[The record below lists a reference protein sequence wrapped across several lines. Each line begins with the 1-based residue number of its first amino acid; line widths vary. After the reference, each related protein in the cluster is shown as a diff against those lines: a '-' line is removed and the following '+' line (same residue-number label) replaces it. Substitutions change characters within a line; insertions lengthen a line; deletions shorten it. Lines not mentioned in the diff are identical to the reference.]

1 MHEEPQGPR
10 LPDGV
15 DDQEYRPDP
24 GTHTRLGAECLAG
37 RHQVI
42 AGLDPWDIGVNRSS
56 GAVVAAAT
64 VHRTGRKCTPR
75 SNDLYLPCFKP
86 WLFGTP

>member
-1 MHEEPQGPR
+1 MRSHRAQAAEGGGR
-10 LPDGV
+10 SGV
-15 DDQEYRPDP
+15 PTDP
-24 GTHTRLGAECLAG
+24 GTHARLGAECLAWAPSG
-37 RHQVI
+37 V

-86 WLFGTP
+86 WFFGTP

>member
-1 MHEEPQGPR
+1 VHEEPQAPR

-15 DDQEYRPDP
+15 DDQEYRRIR
-24 GTHTRLGAECLAG
+24 GLTRASVLNVWRG

>member
-1 MHEEPQGPR
+1 MRSHRARGCR
-10 LPDGV
+10 TGWTTRSTDGSGDSHALRCRNV
-15 DDQEYRPDP
+15 WR
-24 GTHTRLGAECLAG
+24 G

-56 GAVVAAAT
+56 GPVVAAAT

>member
-1 MHEEPQGPR
+1 MRSHRARGCR
-10 LPDGV
+10 TGW
-15 DDQEYRPDP
+15 
-24 GTHTRLGAECLAG
+24 TTRSTDRIRGLTRASVLNVWRG